1 MSFTNLKRG
10 CPICGGIRK
19 DCRQNNQNQ
28 VIHCRHADANP
39 VGYKFLKL
47 DKLGFGMWLESAI
60 IDEQDEQRRSEW
72 KLEQQ
77 RSREARIAAELQ
89 RSAAGLTEKERD
101 REFRNL
107 LGQLSLSPKHREDL
121 LRRGLTDEQINQ
133 GMFASV
139 KKWQKLS
146 SPVSHLLPG
155 VNIDGRSLNI
165 GYSGYLC
172 PIWHDGLIIGC
183 QVRLDS
189 GEGKYRWL
197 TSVNKKR
204 PNGQTSHL
212 KNGELPITIVQV
224 DGNTDKSTLCDTS
237 VAGSESES
245 ESEGDQDLRFAEGI
259 LKPYVASSRLEKNFL
274 GAAGGNFANSPLQV
288 EVVIAYLNP
297 ERLILCPDAGAVN
310 NSQVMRSY
318 QALYELVSDL
328 GRELWVEWWGQF
340 DKTAADIDE
349 LSEETH
355 TTIISYQ
362 EFCEFSTVQPTP
374 TQAPT
379 KFLTEQQ
386 WWERY
391 GLPNEIKSLT
401 AFIKK
406 YYNRATDKRGFLAE
420 GRGQRG
426 NSKRQKEEW
435 RDEQKDYKL
444 GDSNP
449 HKDEDSPYGNSGKGF
464 APKNSK
470 CDNTVKGETLI
481 RLRHN
486 TGEEK
491 SNPLPSAI
499 CHLPS
504 VAIVKWFPPKKFY
517 TPPIQYIPGQFPE
530 FEIWVEMGCPKVV
543 FSEGDRKTLIAE
555 TYQKGYHYVKD
566 SSAPAQGKSHDSG
579 EIDLELLGIE
589 VGRGQK
595 AEGRRQ
601 RDRYLKDSNS
611 HLNEDSLYKDSAKG
625 FKPINIDVDV
635 DQGHHEEWCNEQK
648 NQLQGNSDS
657 SDLKSG
663 VFLRAHSTPS
673 ALCPLPSAFQ
683 SRSLIDR
690 DAASKNPRIFRIDSN
705 YRNPSTATV
714 EKRYKPLIARHQGLD
729 YDYSRQTPSG
739 FPHLV
744 RHNRT
749 TDNPSPDIAPPCE
762 LWESYRE
769 MANKDWVVFGGIDSP
784 ICQVCPHFSNCKYL
798 KQRADTLNSQQY
810 ISADINGMSNPSH
823 RDIGIIEEAGTSL
836 ENTKKISVSL
846 IEIEK
851 TIGRLVVNS
860 KDERIYAALIPILD
874 AIHDFLTNFDAEN
887 KKYGAHHREIVNQ
900 LPSRQYL
907 ESLIWDLFSDDW
919 LDVTNDVWG
928 KPEWNYRFTQ
938 APDGSISEKATLDY
952 IQWIVPSLYDLAA
965 ECDRILWTNLE
976 SLLSGH
982 QSPEEKAEL
991 IRQNVLFNWISPL
1004 LKVLSGSKQY
1014 SLQIKND
1021 ILQITKPFRRHQ
1033 NIVKGFGFSVFL
1045 DATLSV
1051 ADLKQKLNL
1060 DTPILEIQQ
1069 TAPDNS
1075 NLTIN
1080 VIKGLGHCGKQRQ
1093 SKRKVNGKYI
1103 LYESAYSLSN
1113 RIRAAIEKIYKRH
1126 QGQSIAIIDH
1136 KTFEK
1141 EYDNLIQQNIINK
1154 FGYWY
1159 RDTRGTNRFLDTEVM
1174 INVGKPTPN
1183 LGDLAAQWQTMTRHI
1198 VLPTQLTGEY
1208 GAWVTRQ
1215 IVAEIVQDIGR
1226 LRAHIRPHQSLT
1238 SWHLCNLDNDEIEAI
1253 KRAFP
1258 GATINIIVAYDL
1270 VPEAANKG
1278 EQTRR
1283 GVIKAIW
1290 QGVEAGVRRTTTE
1303 IGTDVGVSRSR
1314 VSRVVNE
1321 LISGG
1326 LKHFYRVCEILYKAI
1341 NSKTHTLE
1349 ELNLTDEEQWIA
1361 REYLTAIV
1369 ADLEAKAISAS
1380 VALTDVANVAYYYG
1394 ETAFKRI
1401 LAATPLQTLL
1411 KLCSAV
1417 VACLPEDA
1425 LNQLKNELEDR
1436 EREER
1441 RHLCPS

>member
-1 MSFTNLKRG
+1 MSFTNLRRG
-10 CPICGGIRK
+10 CPICGGVRK

-60 IDEQDEQRRSEW
+60 VDEQDEQRREEW
-72 KLEQQ
+72 KRSQQ
-77 RSREARIAAELQ
+77 QQKEARIAAELQ
-89 RSAAGLTEKERD
+89 RLIAGLTEKERD

-107 LGQLSLSPKHREDL
+107 LGQLSLSAKHREDL

-139 KKWQKLS
+139 KKWQKLGS
-146 SPVSHLLPG
+146 SVSHLLPG

-189 GEGKYRWL
+189 GDGKYRWL

-224 DGNTDKSTLCDTS
+224 DGNTDKSTLHDALVAVTPVAVTS
-237 VAGSESES
+237 VAGS

-274 GAAGGNFANSPLQV
+274 GAAGGNFANSPQQV
-288 EVVIAYLNP
+288 EVIIASLNP

-318 QALYELVSDL
+318 QALYELVSSL
-328 GRELWVEWWGQF
+328 GHELWVEWWGQF
-340 DKTAADIDE
+340 DKSSPDIDE
-349 LSEETH
+349 LSEETQ

-362 EFCEFSTVQPTP
+362 EFLKFSTVQPTP
-374 TQAPT
+374 TQAPN

-386 WWERY
+386 WWEQY

-406 YYNRATDKRGFLAE
+406 HYNRAAYKYFRRTGSLP
-420 GRGQRG
+420 
-426 NSKRQKEEW
+426 NSPQPHPAVQPQS
-435 RDEQKDYKL
+435 DL
-444 GDSNP
+444 PNSN
-449 HKDEDSPYGNSGKGF
+449 
-464 APKNSK
+464 
-470 CDNTVKGETLI
+470 TT
-481 RLRHN
+481 
-486 TGEEK
+486 
-491 SNPLPSAI
+491 
-499 CHLPS
+499 
-504 VAIVKWFPPKKFY
+504 AIVKWEPPKKFY
-517 TPPIQYIPGQFPE
+517 TPPIQYLPGQLPE
-530 FEIWVEMGCPKVV
+530 FEIWVEACCPKVV

-555 TYQKGYHYVKD
+555 AYQKGYHYVKD

-589 VGRGQK
+589 V
-595 AEGRRQ
+595 
-601 RDRYLKDSNS
+601 DPNT
-611 HLNEDSLYKDSAKG
+611 N
-625 FKPINIDVDV
+625 
-635 DQGHHEEWCNEQK
+635 
-648 NQLQGNSDS
+648 
-657 SDLKSG
+657 
-663 VFLRAHSTPS
+663 
-673 ALCPLPSAFQ
+673 
-683 SRSLIDR
+683 
-690 DAASKNPRIFRIDSN
+690 KNPRIFRIDSN

-714 EKRYKPLIARHQGLD
+714 EKRFKPLIARHQGLD
-729 YDYSRQTPSG
+729 YDNSRQTPLG

-744 RHNRT
+744 RHNQT
-749 TDNPSPDIAPPCE
+749 AGNPSPDIAPPCE

-769 MANKDWVVFGGIDSP
+769 MANKDWVVFGGSESP
-784 ICQVCPHFSNCKYL
+784 ICQACPQFVSCKYL

-823 RDIGIIEEAGTSL
+823 QDIGVIEEAGTTL

-846 IEIEK
+846 AEIEK

-860 KDERIYAALIPILD
+860 KDERIYAALVPILD
-874 AIHDFLTNFDAEN
+874 AIHHFVTDFDVEN
-887 KKYGAHHREIVNQ
+887 KKYGAHMSEIARQ
-900 LPSRQYL
+900 LPSQQYL

-919 LDVTNDVWG
+919 LNITNDVWG
-928 KPEWNYRFTQ
+928 KPEWNYHITQ

-952 IQWIVPSLYDLAA
+952 AQWVCPSLHDLAA
-965 ECDRILWTNLE
+965 ECDHLLRTNLE
-976 SLLSGH
+976 SILSGL
-982 QSPEEKAEL
+982 STPEEKAEL

-1014 SLQIKND
+1014 SLQIKNKS
-1021 ILQITKPFRRHQ
+1021 LQITKPFRRHQ

-1060 DTPILEIQQ
+1060 ETNILEIQQ

-1075 NLTIN
+1075 NLIIN
-1080 VIKGLGHCGKQRQ
+1080 IVNGLGHCGRQRESKQ
-1093 SKRKVNGKYI
+1093 KVNGKYVP
-1103 LYESAYSLSN
+1103 YESEYSLHN
-1113 RIRAAIEKIYKRH
+1113 RIRAALHQICDHH
-1126 QGQSIAIIDH
+1126 QGQSIAVIDH
-1136 KTFEK
+1136 KAFEK
-1141 EYDNLIQQNIINK
+1141 EYDDLIKQKTINQ

-1159 RDTRGTNRFLDTEVM
+1159 RDTRGTNRFLNTEVM
-1174 INVGKPTPN
+1174 INIGKPTPN
-1183 LGDLAAQWQTMTRHI
+1183 LGDLASQWQAMTRQI
-1198 VLPTQLTGEY
+1198 IPPTQLIGKY
-1208 GAWVTRQ
+1208 GAWVERQ

-1238 SWHLCNLDNDEIEAI
+1238 SWHLCNLDEVEIEAI
-1253 KRAFP
+1253 RRAFP
-1258 GATINIIVAYDL
+1258 GATINIIQAYDL
-1270 VPEAANKG
+1270 CPESATKG
-1278 EQTRR
+1278 VQTQR
-1283 GVIKAIW
+1283 GIIDAIW
-1290 QGVEAGVRRTTTE
+1290 QGVMSGVQHTTTE
-1303 IGTDVGVSRSR
+1303 IGNAVGVSRSR

-1341 NSKTHTLE
+1341 NRKTHTLQ

-1369 ADLEAKAISAS
+1369 ADLEAKTIST
-1380 VALTDVANVAYYYG
+1380 VEALTDVANVAYHYG

-1401 LAATPLQTLL
+1401 LAATPLAALL

-1417 VACLPEDA
+1417 VTCLPEDA
-1425 LNQLKNELEDR
+1425 LNPLKSELEDR
-1436 EREER
+1436 ERKER